1 MKNKLPYIDKIM
13 ATKSK
18 ARVISTLNSEEL
30 RDYLDKKTD
39 KEKKEIIKNLP
50 DKLKVQCIYDV
61 RLSKEEVNNIIL
73 ELKDINAILEL
84 SPDHLK
90 VWRQYGDA
98 QVISENIDN
107 YIQTKIDISIF
118 NLGYLPVGDHKFT
131 TKDDTTL
138 KTIDKIL
145 NNLNINGYVAIV
157 MYPGHEEGLKEYQSI
172 KLFVKDLPKKS
183 FTVGWYKMI
192 NHNFNAPALCWI
204 EKVGEY
210 A

>member
-1 MKNKLPYIDKIM
+1 MQKLSNSIQLAHCLLKDRLNEAKIIVDATAGNGNDTLFLAQNALNNAQIYAFDIQKEAIENTKALLIKNKDNI
-13 ATKSK
+13 
-18 ARVISTLNSEEL
+18 
-30 RDYLDKKTD
+30 
-39 KEKKEIIKNLP
+39 NLP
-50 DKLKVQCIYDV
+50 L
-61 RLSKEEVNNIIL
+61 ENISFIH
-73 ELKDINAILEL
+73 D
-84 SPDHLK
+84 SH
-90 VWRQYGDA
+90 
-98 QVISENIDN
+98 ENIDN
-107 YIQTKIDISIF
+107 YIQTKIDIAIF
-118 NLGYLPVGDHKFT
+118 NLGYLPGGDHKFT

-145 NNLNINGYVAIV
+145 NNLNINSYVAIV

>member
-1 MKNKLPYIDKIM
+1 MHSISKRSYRKYKSFINKNKDNI
-13 ATKSK
+13 
-18 ARVISTLNSEEL
+18 
-30 RDYLDKKTD
+30 
-39 KEKKEIIKNLP
+39 NLP
-50 DKLKVQCIYDV
+50 L
-61 RLSKEEVNNIIL
+61 ENISFIHDSH
-73 ELKDINAILEL
+73 E
-84 SPDHLK
+84 H
-90 VWRQYGDA
+90 
-98 QVISENIDN
+98 IDN
-107 YIQTKIDISIF
+107 YIQTKIDIAIF
-118 NLGYLPVGDHKFT
+118 NLGYLPGGDHKFT

-138 KTIDKIL
+138 KAIDKIL

-157 MYPGHEEGLKEYQSI
+157 MYPCHEEGLKEYQSI

>member
-1 MKNKLPYIDKIM
+1 NI
-13 ATKSK
+13 
-18 ARVISTLNSEEL
+18 
-30 RDYLDKKTD
+30 
-39 KEKKEIIKNLP
+39 NLP
-50 DKLKVQCIYDV
+50 L
-61 RLSKEEVNNIIL
+61 ENISFIH
-73 ELKDINAILEL
+73 D
-84 SPDHLK
+84 SH
-90 VWRQYGDA
+90 
-98 QVISENIDN
+98 ENIDN
-107 YIQTKIDISIF
+107 YIQTKIDIAIF
-118 NLGYLPVGDHKFT
+118 NLGYLPGGDHKFT

-157 MYPGHEEGLKEYQSI
+157 MYPGHEEGSKEYQSI

>member
-1 MKNKLPYIDKIM
+1 MQKLSNSIQLAHCLLKNRLNEAKIIVDATAGNGNDTLFLAQNTLNNAQIYAFDIQKEAIENTKALLIKNKDNI
-13 ATKSK
+13 
-18 ARVISTLNSEEL
+18 
-30 RDYLDKKTD
+30 
-39 KEKKEIIKNLP
+39 NLP
-50 DKLKVQCIYDV
+50 L
-61 RLSKEEVNNIIL
+61 ENISFIHDSH
-73 ELKDINAILEL
+73 EHIDNYIQTK
-84 SPDHLK
+84 
-90 VWRQYGDA
+90 
-98 QVISENIDN
+98 ISHEHIDN
-107 YIQTKIDISIF
+107 YIQTKIDIAIF
-118 NLGYLPVGDHKFT
+118 NLGYLPGGDHKFT

-138 KTIDKIL
+138 KAIDKIL

>member
-1 MKNKLPYIDKIM
+1 MNKKLSQKYFDVSFILLEGIGFFIVGILLIIYRGLIFQFLSYSIFMLFSGFALIQALKNMFERSKKEAIENTKALLIKNKDNI
-13 ATKSK
+13 
-18 ARVISTLNSEEL
+18 
-30 RDYLDKKTD
+30 
-39 KEKKEIIKNLP
+39 NLP
-50 DKLKVQCIYDV
+50 L
-61 RLSKEEVNNIIL
+61 ENISFIH
-73 ELKDINAILEL
+73 D
-84 SPDHLK
+84 SH
-90 VWRQYGDA
+90 
-98 QVISENIDN
+98 ENIDN
-107 YIQTKIDISIF
+107 YIQTKIDIAIF
-118 NLGYLPVGDHKFT
+118 NLGYLPGGDHKFT

-138 KTIDKIL
+138 KTMDKIL

>member
-1 MKNKLPYIDKIM
+1 MLQLQNALNNAQIYAFDIQKEAIENTKALLIKNKDNI
-13 ATKSK
+13 
-18 ARVISTLNSEEL
+18 
-30 RDYLDKKTD
+30 
-39 KEKKEIIKNLP
+39 NLP
-50 DKLKVQCIYDV
+50 L
-61 RLSKEEVNNIIL
+61 ENISFIHDSH
-73 ELKDINAILEL
+73 E
-84 SPDHLK
+84 H
-90 VWRQYGDA
+90 
-98 QVISENIDN
+98 IDN
-107 YIQTKIDISIF
+107 YIQTKIDIAIF
-118 NLGYLPVGDHKFT
+118 NLGYLPGGDHKFT

-138 KTIDKIL
+138 KTIDK
-145 NNLNINGYVAIV
+145 

>member
-1 MKNKLPYIDKIM
+1 MIHM
-13 ATKSK
+13 
-18 ARVISTLNSEEL
+18 
-30 RDYLDKKTD
+30 
-39 KEKKEIIKNLP
+39 
-50 DKLKVQCIYDV
+50 
-61 RLSKEEVNNIIL
+61 NILIT
-73 ELKDINAILEL
+73 N
-84 SPDHLK
+84 
-90 VWRQYGDA
+90 
-98 QVISENIDN
+98 
-107 YIQTKIDISIF
+107 IQTKIDIAIF
-118 NLGYLPVGDHKFT
+118 NLGYLPGGDHKFT

-138 KTIDKIL
+138 KAIDKIL

>member
-1 MKNKLPYIDKIM
+1 MIKSSSSTKILYLVKKSLTKL
-13 ATKSK
+13 
-18 ARVISTLNSEEL
+18 
-30 RDYLDKKTD
+30 
-39 KEKKEIIKNLP
+39 
-50 DKLKVQCIYDV
+50 
-61 RLSKEEVNNIIL
+61 LSKV
-73 ELKDINAILEL
+73 KTASTRINSQPLRIASIFVLR
-84 SPDHLK
+84 PITIPK
-90 VWRQYGDA
+90 A
-98 QVISENIDN
+98 PN
-107 YIQTKIDISIF
+107 KID
-118 NLGYLPVGDHKFT
+118 LPGGDHKFT

-138 KTIDKIL
+138 KAIDKIL